1 MHQNH
6 VTSREQRWPTNHA
19 TSWFRLPAVI
29 GLVLALAM
37 TASTLVFGGVTA
49 LGFAPVQMA
58 VAVLAMAVFWRRGFP
73 RLSRA
78 TAAVVV
84 TLCVAPLV
92 QWIRLPRFV
101 VGILSPARL
110 DLADRLSVL
119 GAGLPQ
125 TLALT
130 VNSYETRLALLRLIC
145 YLLVFLLA
153 MRAYQLS
160 GDQPILLALLIGL
173 GVFEASY
180 GIIQYLTGWQYIFF
194 FQKQFDTEEATG
206 TYINRNHYA
215 GLLEMVIPF
224 VLARVLIGPSSRPHG
239 MPLWRR
245 LLTSSRS
252 SRVLRDAVVLVVL
265 VVGLLFSRSRMGIA
279 AAVLGMVLAA
289 VLAHRQ
295 GYRSVGIGLLLVL
308 LLAGAYASWIGLSPV
323 VERFAHTQQQ
333 GIFEENRIPVW
344 RDTVALIRD
353 YPVFGTGLGTYT
365 WSSLHYQSDLLSVRY
380 DHAHNDYL
388 ELAADLGVP
397 AAVVFW
403 AGLWILLGK
412 VSRKA
417 LRLHRS
423 HDQILAVG
431 CAGALL
437 ALSLHSLTDFNLQIP
452 SNAFLFSW
460 IAGTAAGIVQKGA
473 GSGPGSFPVSK

>member
-6 VTSREQRWPTNHA
+6 LASRARRLPTNGVP
-19 TSWFRLPAVI
+19 SLFRPPAVI

-37 TASTLVFGGVTA
+37 TASTLAFGGVTT
-49 LGFAPVQMA
+49 LGFVPVQMA
-58 VAVLAMAVFWRRGFP
+58 VAVLAMVVFWQHGFP
-73 RLSRA
+73 RLSRFTA
-78 TAAVVV
+78 TVVV
-84 TLCVAPLV
+84 TLCLV
-92 QWIRLPRFV
+92 PALQLIRLPRFV

-110 DLADRLSVL
+110 ELADRLSVFDP
-119 GAGLPQ
+119 ALPQ
-125 TLALT
+125 SLALT
-130 VNSYETRLALLRLIC
+130 VNSYDTRLALLRLIC

-160 GDQPILLALLIGL
+160 GDQPVLLALLIGL
-173 GVFEASY
+173 GVFEAGY

-224 VLARVLIGPSSRPHG
+224 VLARVLIGPGSRRDG
-239 MPLWRR
+239 RPLWRR
-245 LLTSSRS
+245 LLTASRS
-252 SRVLRDAVVLVVL
+252 SRILRDAVILLVL

-279 AAVLGMVLAA
+279 AALLGVGLAA
-289 VLAHRQ
+289 ALVHRQ
-295 GYRSVGIGLLLVL
+295 GHRSVGIGLLLVL

-323 VERFAHTQQQ
+323 VERFAHTQQR
-333 GIFEENRIPVW
+333 GILEENRIPVW

-353 YPVFGTGLGTYT
+353 FPMFGTGLGTYT

-397 AAVVFW
+397 AAVAFW
-403 AGLWILLGK
+403 VGIWSLLGK
-412 VSRKA
+412 VSRQA
-417 LRLHRS
+417 LRLHHS

-452 SNAFLFSW
+452 SNAFLFAW
-460 IAGTAAGIVQKGA
+460 IAGTAAALVQKGWEL
-473 GSGPGSFPVSK
+473 G